1 MAGNAAGYCS
11 KFYMILLCH
20 LIMLVE
26 CKYVVPLT
34 QHYCIRWELKTAQL
48 VLIFLPCPGMV
59 MFPRC

>member
-1 MAGNAAGYCS
+1 
-11 KFYMILLCH
+11 MILLCH

-48 VLIFLPCPGMV
+48 ILIFLPCPGMV